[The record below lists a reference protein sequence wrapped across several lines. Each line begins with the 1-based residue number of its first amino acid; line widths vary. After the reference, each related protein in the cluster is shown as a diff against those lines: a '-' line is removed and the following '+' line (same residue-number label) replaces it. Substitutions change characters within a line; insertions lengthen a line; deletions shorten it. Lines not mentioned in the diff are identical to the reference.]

1 MGGQQVLVGMQ
12 RGQVQ
17 AAVDAAVTAESAAR
31 NAAIAAGSGTS
42 EPFVYPVAVHPGSVT
57 GGAAVTANM
66 VYLLRLP
73 RQDKA
78 RSVMAIDLLLSSLLA
93 GNVAGGIYTGP
104 ANLLTTAEVA
114 AATFTRVA
122 SHTAEAIGA
131 ANTWQRLTFGAAY
144 PWARDTDLWVGFG
157 MTSASLIH
165 RLPTTS
171 FTTHHWALC
180 VAVSASY
187 ADPLP
192 ASLTGAVATSSFVP
206 VVAAVV
212 S

>member
-1 MGGQQVLVGMQ
+1 VGASGFTADIGRTAAQV
-12 RGQVQ
+12 
-17 AAVDAAVTAESAAR
+17 AS
-31 NAAIAAGSGTS
+31 AIAAGSGTS

-57 GGAAVTANM
+57 GGAAVTANT

-78 RSVMAIDLLLSSLLA
+78 RSVTDIDLLLSTLIA
-93 GNVAGGIYTGP
+93 GNVAGGLYTGP

-165 RLPTTS
+165 RLSAIS
-171 FTTHHWALC
+171 FTTHRWALSLT
-180 VAVSASY
+180 VAAAY

-192 ASLTGAVATSSFVP
+192 ATLTGAVAITGFVP
-206 VVAAVV
+206 VVAAAL